1 MTSFKANA
9 PADRI
14 APPAT
19 TTAAAT
25 EEAADSPPRPFPLL
39 DVTDMTGLNHDDDD
53 PFYAPPNQPSQSNS
67 TQFPPLPQTY
77 ELPSPPTVSPLST
90 PAVTA
95 VHSMNG
101 DNAAEHDLPNLSEPD
116 NGATAPS
123 ASAPLNSMSDLT
135 SIKANLAMGL
145 EKLQTTGLP
154 SGQDRERAAVAMTDD
169 DIAYNARSASN
180 ARMMS
185 RHASITSADPNAFML
200 SMPQGNNTQLS
211 GDYPTAIAPSE
222 ISLQASFTQESDA
235 LTGSAEA
242 ASASASASQKLES
255 FARIEFADSVFQM
268 TTYAV
273 IIGRDQRALEQAR
286 REAYRE
292 ERYRRMCEENER
304 QGLPPPTPLGKDRGK
319 FSKSYVSEEGGMLG
333 PESDGED
340 SVKPRPRRRRPSSA
354 ASVQQGDINNQ
365 EEAIKSN
372 RQYVSHTEGVA
383 AVDLGTVQPSP
394 SHIPFVGIHSP
405 GPNIA
410 QKTKAISRNHL
421 KIQFNEKKGVFEA
434 EALHRNGFFCDE
446 SFYGSEHGPV
456 TIRSGDRFQIKDVA
470 FHFVI
475 NGVERGKTGGEDL
488 HEEEASSKRY
498 SVGGKEMS
506 FDFEH
511 SDHEKFHDT
520 SDELSELGDIS
531 TPPAGS
537 DDGEDAD
544 DGDESEGVKEAEE
557 VGEAE
562 EEVEEAEDITMAL
575 EPPPEPPLEPA
586 QPEQQVIQPAHDGDV
601 VMQSAESAFEDHEEE
616 SIERRLQTALAADL
630 DLGLDTRLDTT
641 FEHEHDHD
649 QTELDVGDTSLDAG
663 YDMELDPRFDN
674 GIPPEYA
681 GLPIPPKRRGP
692 GRPPKDGIMSK
703 RERRLLKKQMLEDAK
718 KIQPQ
723 EPLGEK
729 IKRPVGRPRKNPLPE
744 NGDRPEKRKY
754 TKRKREDGEEGSDA
768 EKRAKEKKDKKVRPK
783 SPPLELNREDFT
795 DEQLQKPSKNYGVLI
810 DEALTAGPIEGLH
823 LKQIY
828 KRITAKYPWFYFHAE
843 TKGWESSVRHNLL
856 GNDAFKKDDQT
867 GLWSRVP
874 GVELDAGKKR
884 KATTPERSLGP
895 PSMQPHQMAHQQHYY
910 QGSNYMQQGGMHYA
924 HGLPAQGYTGGNQ
937 HQNGYHTSVS
947 HNTPNPVNQGTPTA
961 HQSYPAQS
969 HNHVPITPTA
979 GPNLAMA
986 RQPGSQQQ
994 GAYGSPY
1001 ARPAPQA
1008 NQLPKTEHPS
1018 YNPQVSQISAAPVS
1032 ATYTTQVSQNPASLG
1047 ANGASSR
1054 VPLSAEVQKVI
1065 ADWKKQILTTISKS
1079 TDAAKAEQI
1088 IDTSIN
1094 RALGIPTAPTLPGF
1108 DGVENTLVNAVQGK
1122 IRDAQNQARNAAPA
1136 APAAPTAAAAPGR
1149 QPSLAPA
1156 TASTATKAPAPS
1168 PSSSLDTNIQA
1179 RIQLFRTP
1187 ILAALRKRTE
1197 HAETIVDTAIKRA
1210 QGLPHQDIMP
1220 GWEDADRLIVE
1231 NVHKIIAEVRKNH
1244 GLQASTASPS
1254 IQPTRSAQEMSAPK
1268 TQSASPAPLPPAVT
1282 TATPTAQSAANR
1294 NASPHPL
1301 AASHT
1306 SPSPV
1311 VSTPSAPKPATPQ
1324 TSRPGFSIA
1333 RPSKVGIAR
1342 PGAVSVARPSLAR
1355 KDSSFSTPASA
1366 SMASAPAA
1374 TNTSV
1379 SPRTTTVA
1387 NAATGVPASTHSPAV
1402 GSPALGAQAA
1412 TARPPSTQAPSG
1424 GTNTSVMGH
1433 SLPGFSTGKPSSP
1446 APAPTTTPSAGA
1458 IEAITGTKRA
1468 LDSTDGPGHGVAEQH
1483 REHKRVATSP
1493 PETSQP
1499 QRPSIARPGNSG
1511 LSPTSPNA
1519 ASSNATSSN
1528 ATSSGTASSG
1538 ISRSGNSSPNTACFS
1553 APCRNA
1559 ASFGTSGAGAAG
1571 SSITSTGTASPCSGS
1586 GISTCSVTCSD
1597 NAGFGNT
1604 GSGTASTITTSSS
1617 TTCISATD
1625 NSFTSTKIC
1634 TTARYAT
1641 TGCSFDSDTTS
1652 SRTSTGTG
1660 TTGSHATTGTTGTS
1674 ASASTTGDNLT
1685 SAKVLD
1691 NTTATCYSVKVSITT
1706 GPEPA

>member
-116 NGATAPS
+116 NGATAAS

-867 GLWSRVP
+867 G
-874 GVELDAGKKR
+874 
-884 KATTPERSLGP
+884 
-895 PSMQPHQMAHQQHYY
+895 
-910 QGSNYMQQGGMHYA
+910 
-924 HGLPAQGYTGGNQ
+924 YTGGNQ

-1379 SPRTTTVA
+1379 SPQDYDCRKCR
-1387 NAATGVPASTHSPAV
+1387 N
-1402 GSPALGAQAA
+1402 
-1412 TARPPSTQAPSG
+1412 G
-1424 GTNTSVMGH
+1424 GTGINT
-1433 SLPGFSTGKPSSP
+1433 LPC
-1446 APAPTTTPSAGA
+1446 
-1458 IEAITGTKRA
+1458 
-1468 LDSTDGPGHGVAEQH
+1468 
-1483 REHKRVATSP
+1483 
-1493 PETSQP
+1493 
-1499 QRPSIARPGNSG
+1499 RPSIARPGNSG

-1528 ATSSGTASSG
+1528 ATSSGTASSS

>member
-1 MTSFKANA
+1 MTSFSANA
-9 PADRI
+9 TADRI
-14 APPAT
+14 APPAST
-19 TTAAAT
+19 S
-25 EEAADSPPRPFPLL
+25 EVDSPPRPFPLL
-39 DVTDMTGLNHDDDD
+39 DVNAMDISGLNHDDD
-53 PFYAPPNQPSQSNS
+53 PFYAPPNQASQS
-67 TQFPPLPQTY
+67 QLPPLPQNY

-95 VHSMNG
+95 VQSTNG
-101 DNAAEHDLPNLSEPD
+101 DNAAEHDLPNLSESAQAAMPLS
-116 NGATAPS
+116 ASAS
-123 ASAPLNSMSDLT
+123 ASAPLNPMADFS

-154 SGQDRERAAVAMTDD
+154 SGSKDRERAAVATTDD

-180 ARMMS
+180 ARMIS
-185 RHASITSADPNAFML
+185 RHASITSADPNAFIL

-235 LTGSAEA
+235 LTGSADV

-273 IIGRDQRALEQAR
+273 IIGRDQRALDQAR
-286 REAYRE
+286 RDEYRE
-292 ERYRRMCEENER
+292 ERYRRRVEENER

-340 SVKPRPRRRRPSSA
+340 NGNPRARRRRPSSA
-354 ASVQQGDINNQ
+354 ASVQQGNTNDQ
-365 EEAIKSN
+365 EEIVKSN

-410 QKTKAISRNHL
+410 MKTKAISRNHL

-434 EALHRNGFFCDE
+434 VSLHRNGFFCDDV
-446 SFYGSEHGPV
+446 FYGSEHGPV
-456 TIRSGDRFQIKDVA
+456 TIRSGDRFQIKDVG
-470 FHFVI
+470 FLFVI

-520 SDELSELGDIS
+520 SDELSDLGDIS

-537 DDGEDAD
+537 DDADDAD
-544 DGDESEGVKEAEE
+544 DVEDAED
-557 VGEAE
+557 AE
-562 EEVEEAEDITMAL
+562 DAEEVEEAEDTAMAM
-575 EPPPEPPLEPA
+575 EPPSEPPLEPA
-586 QPEQQVIQPAHDGDV
+586 EPEPQVIQPDRTGDV
-601 VMQSAESAFEDHEEE
+601 VMQSAESAFEDHDEE
-616 SIERRLQTALAADL
+616 SIERRLQTALSADL
-630 DLGLDTRLDTT
+630 DLGLDTGLGTT
-641 FEHEHDHD
+641 FENA
-649 QTELDVGDTSLDAG
+649 ELDTRDLITG
-663 YDMELDPRFDN
+663 YPRSTPDC
-674 GIPPEYA
+674 
-681 GLPIPPKRRGP
+681 LSPKRRGP

-718 KIQPQ
+718 KVQPQ

-754 TKRKREDGEEGSDA
+754 TKRKKEDGEEGSDA

-810 DEALTAGPIEGLH
+810 DEALTAGPVEGLH

-924 HGLPAQGYTGGNQ
+924 HGLPGQGYAGGNQ
-937 HQNGYHTSVS
+937 HQNGYHTSS
-947 HNTPNPVNQGTPTA
+947 HNAPNPVVQGTTTA
-961 HQSYPAQS
+961 HQSYPGQS
-969 HNHVPITPTA
+969 HNHAPITTTTA
-979 GPNLAMA
+979 PNLAMA
-986 RQPGSQQQ
+986 RQPGPQQQQ
-994 GAYGSPY
+994 GAYNSPY
-1001 ARPAPQA
+1001 ARPTPPA
-1008 NQLPKTEHPS
+1008 NPLPKTENTN
-1018 YNPQVSQISAAPVS
+1018 YNPQTSHIPPAPAN
-1032 ATYTTQVSQNPASLG
+1032 ATYTTQVNQNATSLG

-1094 RALGIPTAPTLPGF
+1094 RALGIPAAATLPGF
-1108 DGVENTLVNAVQGK
+1108 EAVETTLVNAVQGK
-1122 IRDAQNQARNAAPA
+1122 IRDAQNQARTAATA
-1136 APAAPTAAAAPGR
+1136 AATAAPTASAAPGR

-1156 TASTATKAPAPS
+1156 ASPAAAKAPTPSAPS
-1168 PSSSLDTNIQA
+1168 SLEATIQA
-1179 RIQLFRTP
+1179 RIKVFRVP
-1187 ILAALRKRTE
+1187 ILAAFRKRTE

-1231 NVHKIIAEVRKNH
+1231 NVHKIITEVRKNH
-1244 GLQASTASPS
+1244 GLHTSAVSPS
-1254 IQPTRSAQEMSAPK
+1254 IQPARSTQEGSAHK
-1268 TQSASPAPLPPAVT
+1268 IQSASPAPLPPAVT
-1282 TATPTAQSAANR
+1282 SATSAGQSSSNHNANAHPPAAT
-1294 NASPHPL
+1294 
-1301 AASHT
+1301 HT
-1306 SPSPV
+1306 SPPPV
-1311 VSTPSAPKPATPQ
+1311 VNNPSAPRPAMPQ
-1324 TSRPGFSIA
+1324 VSRPGISVA

-1342 PGAVSVARPSLAR
+1342 PGAVSVARPSSAR
-1355 KDSSFSTPASA
+1355 RDSTLSTPVPT
-1366 SMASAPAA
+1366 SMSSAPAT
-1374 TNTSV
+1374 TNTRVLPNIS
-1379 SPRTTTVA
+1379 TVTSA
-1387 NAATGVPASTHSPAV
+1387 GATGPVSTVSFPAP
-1402 GSPALGAQAA
+1402 GAQAA
-1412 TARPPSTQAPSG
+1412 RPTPAHVPQSTANTPRAGPLVARLQYWEAFESRSG
-1424 GTNTSVMGH
+1424 ANDNSQRWSDRSNYRHETN
-1433 SLPGFSTGKPSSP
+1433 
-1446 APAPTTTPSAGA
+1446 
-1458 IEAITGTKRA
+1458 
-1468 LDSTDGPGHGVAEQH
+1468 GPGKSG
-1483 REHKRVATSP
+1483 
-1493 PETSQP
+1493 
-1499 QRPSIARPGNSG
+1499 PGTTG
-1511 LSPTSPNA
+1511 P
-1519 ASSNATSSN
+1519 
-1528 ATSSGTASSG
+1528 GTASH
-1538 ISRSGNSSPNTACFS
+1538 N
-1553 APCRNA
+1553 
-1559 ASFGTSGAGAAG
+1559 
-1571 SSITSTGTASPCSGS
+1571 TSTSARGDSLTSTKVCNTTANLG
-1586 GISTCSVTCSD
+1586 
-1597 NAGFGNT
+1597 
-1604 GSGTASTITTSSS
+1604 ITTSRAG
-1617 TTCISATD
+1617 TKTD
-1625 NSFTSTKIC
+1625 
-1634 TTARYAT
+1634 
-1641 TGCSFDSDTTS
+1641 
-1652 SRTSTGTG
+1652 TGTRG
-1660 TTGSHATTGTTGTS
+1660 NDRA
-1674 ASASTTGDNLT
+1674 
-1685 SAKVLD
+1685 SAKVLH
-1691 NTTATCYSVKVSITT
+1691 TTAGPSVDF
-1706 GPEPA
+1706 GFAGDFEPK

>member
-9 PADRI
+9 PADRNV
-14 APPAT
+14 PPT
-19 TTAAAT
+19 TTTTTT
-25 EEAADSPPRPFPLL
+25 EADSPPRPFPLL
-39 DVTDMTGLNHDDDD
+39 DVMDMTGLNHDDD
-53 PFYAPPNQPSQSNS
+53 PFYEPPNQTSQSHQYN
-67 TQFPPLPQTY
+67 PLPQNY
-77 ELPSPPTVSPLST
+77 DLPSPPTVSPLST

-101 DNAAEHDLPNLSEPD
+101 DNAAEHDLPNLSESAQP
-116 NGATAPS
+116 AMASS
-123 ASAPLNSMSDLT
+123 ASAPLNSMPDLN
-135 SIKANLAMGL
+135 SMKANLAMGL

-180 ARMMS
+180 ARIMS

-235 LTGSAEA
+235 VTGSAEV
-242 ASASASASQKLES
+242 ASASASVSQKLES

-273 IIGRDQRALEQAR
+273 IIGRDQRALEEAR
-286 REAYRE
+286 RVAYRE
-292 ERYRRMCEENER
+292 EKYQRQVAENEKL
-304 QGLPPPTPLGKDRGK
+304 GLPPPTPLGKDRGK

-354 ASVQQGDINNQ
+354 ASAQQGDTNNQ
-365 EEAIKSN
+365 EEAVKSN

-394 SHIPFVGIHSP
+394 SHVPFVGIHSP
-405 GPNIA
+405 GPDIA
-410 QKTKAISRNHL
+410 LKTKAISRNHL

-475 NGVERGKTGGEDL
+475 NGVERGKTGAEDL

-520 SDELSELGDIS
+520 SDELSDLGDIS

-537 DDGEDAD
+537 DDGEAE
-544 DGDESEGVKEAEE
+544 DGDDSENAGNIQDAKGIVEAEKEAN
-557 VGEAE
+557 
-562 EEVEEAEDITMAL
+562 EAEDVTMAL
-575 EPPPEPPLEPA
+575 EQPSEPPFEPA
-586 QPEQQVIQPAHDGDV
+586 QPEQHVIQPGHDGDV

-630 DLGLDTRLDTT
+630 DMIDPP
-641 FEHEHDHD
+641 FEHDHTELD
-649 QTELDVGDTSLDAG
+649 HTELDVGDTSLDAG
-663 YDMELDPRFDN
+663 YDMDLDPRFDN

-681 GLPIPPKRRGP
+681 GMPIPPKRRGP

-754 TKRKREDGEEGSDA
+754 TKRKKEDGEEGSDA

-810 DEALTAGPIEGLH
+810 DEALTAGPLEGLH

-924 HGLPAQGYTGGNQ
+924 HGLPGQSYTGGNQ
-937 HQNGYHTSVS
+937 HQNGYHTSVA
-947 HNTPNPVNQGTPTA
+947 HNTQNPVNQGTSAA
-961 HQSYPAQS
+961 HPSYPAQS
-969 HNHVPITPTA
+969 HNHAPVATTA

-986 RQPGSQQQ
+986 RQPGPQQQ

-1001 ARPAPQA
+1001 ARPAPPA
-1008 NQLPKTEHPS
+1008 NQVPKSEHPHYS
-1018 YNPQVSQISAAPVS
+1018 PQVSQISAAPVN
-1032 ATYTTQVSQNPASLG
+1032 ATYTTQASQNSTSLG
-1047 ANGASSR
+1047 ANGASSG

-1136 APAAPTAAAAPGR
+1136 TATTPTAAVAPGR
-1149 QPSLAPA
+1149 QPSITPAAAPA
-1156 TASTATKAPAPS
+1156 VAKAPAPS
-1168 PSSSLDTNIQA
+1168 PSSSLDTTIQA
-1179 RIQLFRTP
+1179 RIQVFRTP
-1187 ILAALRKRTE
+1187 ILAAFRKRTE
-1197 HAETIVDTAIKRA
+1197 HAEAIVDTAIKRA
-1210 QGLPHQDIMP
+1210 QGLPHQEVMP

-1244 GLQASTASPS
+1244 GLQASAASPS
-1254 IQPTRSAQEMSAPK
+1254 TQPTRSTQELSVPK
-1268 TQSASPAPLPPAVT
+1268 IQSASPAP
-1282 TATPTAQSAANR
+1282 
-1294 NASPHPL
+1294 
-1301 AASHT
+1301 
-1306 SPSPV
+1306 
-1311 VSTPSAPKPATPQ
+1311 
-1324 TSRPGFSIA
+1324 
-1333 RPSKVGIAR
+1333 
-1342 PGAVSVARPSLAR
+1342 
-1355 KDSSFSTPASA
+1355 
-1366 SMASAPAA
+1366 
-1374 TNTSV
+1374 
-1379 SPRTTTVA
+1379 
-1387 NAATGVPASTHSPAV
+1387 
-1402 GSPALGAQAA
+1402 
-1412 TARPPSTQAPSG
+1412 
-1424 GTNTSVMGH
+1424 
-1433 SLPGFSTGKPSSP
+1433 
-1446 APAPTTTPSAGA
+1446 
-1458 IEAITGTKRA
+1458 
-1468 LDSTDGPGHGVAEQH
+1468 
-1483 REHKRVATSP
+1483 
-1493 PETSQP
+1493 
-1499 QRPSIARPGNSG
+1499 
-1511 LSPTSPNA
+1511 PTSCCH
-1519 ASSNATSSN
+1519 SCDFY
-1528 ATSSGTASSG
+1528 
-1538 ISRSGNSSPNTACFS
+1538 SPKRHQSQC
-1553 APCRNA
+1553 
-1559 ASFGTSGAGAAG
+1559 
-1571 SSITSTGTASPCSGS
+1571 
-1586 GISTCSVTCSD
+1586 
-1597 NAGFGNT
+1597 
-1604 GSGTASTITTSSS
+1604 
-1617 TTCISATD
+1617 
-1625 NSFTSTKIC
+1625 
-1634 TTARYAT
+1634 
-1641 TGCSFDSDTTS
+1641 
-1652 SRTSTGTG
+1652 
-1660 TTGSHATTGTTGTS
+1660 
-1674 ASASTTGDNLT
+1674 
-1685 SAKVLD
+1685 
-1691 NTTATCYSVKVSITT
+1691 
-1706 GPEPA
+1706 